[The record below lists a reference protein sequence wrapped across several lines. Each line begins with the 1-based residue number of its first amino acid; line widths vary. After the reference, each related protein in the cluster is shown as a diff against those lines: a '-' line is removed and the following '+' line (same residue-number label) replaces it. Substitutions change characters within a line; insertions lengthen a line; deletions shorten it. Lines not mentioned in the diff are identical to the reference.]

1 MDRLRLFLS
10 TGGSPENAA
19 TEGTKQLM
27 SQSNT
32 KPVLLVISFGTSYP
46 ESRELTIG
54 AVEKALEKA
63 YPDYQVRRA
72 FTSQVILDI
81 LKQRDGL
88 EIDNVRRALERL
100 VADGVRDVVIQPTHV
115 ITGSEYHDVLEE
127 VAEFAERFRS
137 VKVGRALLTL
147 ERDYD
152 ALISILVE
160 DTKAY
165 GKDTA
170 IVYMGHGTEHA
181 ANDTYDKLQR
191 KLWDKGYVNY
201 FVGTVEAEPTV
212 GDVLELVKKTD
223 ARRVVLIP
231 LMLVAG
237 DHATND
243 MAGTEED
250 SWKGLFE
257 QAGYSVTCLLKGLGQ
272 YPAVQEMLIG
282 HVADAIAGPEFS
294 YRPQTARPM
303 PETLAD
309 GVYSVEVRSSSP
321 MFRVTECRLRVEN
334 GAMTADLILSG
345 DGYGRLYPGT
355 AAQAEQADP
364 SRWIL
369 PHIDRQGRQ
378 VFSLPVASV
387 SRPAVC
393 AAWSVGRNTWY
404 DRNLTFCREKS
415 HRAEDR

>member
-1 MDRLRLFLS
+1 
-10 TGGSPENAA
+10 
-19 TEGTKQLM
+19 M
-27 SQSNT
+27 SQSNS
-32 KPVLLVISFGTSYP
+32 KPVLLVVSFGTSYP

-54 AVEKALEKA
+54 AVEAALEKA

-88 EIDNVRRALERL
+88 EIDNVRQALERL
-100 VADGVRDVVIQPTHV
+100 VADGVRDMVIQPTHV

-127 VAEFAERFRS
+127 VAEFAEKFRS

-152 ALISILVE
+152 TLISILAE
-160 DTKAY
+160 DTKEY

-170 IVYMGHGTEHA
+170 VVYMGHGTEHA
-181 ANDTYDKLQR
+181 ANDTYEKLQR

-201 FVGTVEAEPTV
+201 FVGTVEAVPTV
-212 GDVLELVKKTD
+212 EDVLERVKKTD

-257 QAGYSVTCLLKGLGQ
+257 QAGYPVTCVLKGLGQ
-272 YPAVQEMLIG
+272 YPAVREMLVG
-282 HVADAIAGPEFS
+282 HVADAIAGAEFS

-321 MFRVTECRLRVEN
+321 MFRVTECLLRVEN
-334 GAMTADLILSG
+334 GAMTADLILGG

-355 AAQAEQADP
+355 ASQAEAAGP
-364 SRWIL
+364 SGWIL
-369 PHIDRQGRQ
+369 PRTDSRGRQ
-378 VFSLPVASV
+378 VFSLPVAAVNRSV
-387 SRPAVC
+387 AC

-404 DRNLTFCREKS
+404 DRDLTFCRAES
-415 HRAEDR
+415 HQREGR